1 MDLPDVRTVA
11 SGAVLHRLRERLLE
25 SARVPSFTTSTQELY
40 APAFDHAVM
49 VNAKIAIHFHAFWL
63 IVFCALVPILALA
76 LVAFMFVSGIQ
87 PRHRVAEA

>member
-1 MDLPDVRTVA
+1 
-11 SGAVLHRLRERLLE
+11 
-25 SARVPSFTTSTQELY
+25 
-40 APAFDHAVM
+40 M

>member
-1 MDLPDVRTVA
+1 
-11 SGAVLHRLRERLLE
+11 
-25 SARVPSFTTSTQELY
+25 
-40 APAFDHAVM
+40 M
-49 VNAKIAIHFHAFWL
+49 VNAKIAIHFYAFWL